1 MLTEI
6 GKNLQKTRRMKMAV
20 DVKKELL
27 HYAQSIEKFLA
38 DEFINGN
45 DRLVQAMKYS
55 VEAGGKRIRPAL
67 CLAWGKLAGESEENL
82 LPFAAAIECIHTYSL
97 IHDDLPA
104 MDDDDLRRGRPSCH
118 KQFDEATAI
127 LAGDALLTD
136 AFAMM
141 LSAKVPSERLVA
153 ATKEMALAAGSSGMV
168 GGQMLDMLYT
178 GQKGINLERL
188 KKMHAGKTGAMLAG
202 SCVSGAILAGNER
215 FVEAA
220 RIFGAAIGIAFQIV
234 DDVLDIVGDEKTLG
248 KPVGSDE
255 EQGKVTY
262 PSLVGIEESRRL
274 AELEVRQAKNV
285 LADFSGADKDFLA
298 ALADYLL
305 QRIS

>member
-1 MLTEI
+1 MVI
-6 GKNLQKTRRMKMAV
+6 
-20 DVKKELL
+20 DVKKELT
-27 HYAQSIEKFLA
+27 HYAQLVEKFFT
-38 DEFINGN
+38 DEFAVRN
-45 DRLVQAMKYS
+45 DRLVQAMRYS
-55 VEAGGKRIRPAL
+55 LEAGGKRIRPAL

-136 AFAMM
+136 AFALM
-141 LSAKVPSERLVA
+141 LSAKVPTDRLVV

-178 GQKGINLERL
+178 GQTGINLEQL

-202 SCVSGAILAGNER
+202 SCVSGAMLAGGEQ

-248 KPVGSDE
+248 KPVGSDQQ
-255 EQGKVTY
+255 QGKVTY

-274 AELEVRQAKNV
+274 AELEVEQAKTV
-285 LADFSGADKDFLA
+285 LKDFSGADKEFLA
-298 ALADYLL
+298 ALADYFL